1 MKAVKLSLV
10 IMAAAI
16 LTIGISGMAYAFHS
30 GGVAECEGCHSMHSP
45 AGSFLLLA
53 ATQSETCLL
62 CHEHA
67 GDTGPSSYHIST
79 AIADMPGTGNAMASP
94 KQRTPGGDFGWL
106 RKTYTWAD
114 GTATV
119 TEDGSTHGHNI
130 IAPVNGYDVDPVNT
144 MSPGGSYPANSL
156 ACNSCHDP
164 HGQFRRRADSSVAK
178 TGGAIWAS
186 GSYSGTA
193 GANEPKTVGSENLAV
208 GVYRL
213 LAGSGY
219 TKGGVA
225 ISYSGVPAAKV
236 PGTYNR
242 SEATTQT
249 RVAYGSVTTVGHT
262 SWSQW
267 CSTCHTAM
275 HQTGVAKHPTERDLG
290 STIANLYGQYVKSGD
305 LTGSAGS
312 SYLSI
317 VPFTKA
323 AAGDY
328 TTLNTLAQNNDSQ
341 LGGPGNT
348 DQVSCV
354 SCHRTHASAW
364 PHMLRF
370 SYGYEFMTKNGE
382 YVATDNPDF
391 ANWGSRRFIQA
402 QGRTIADMQAGLY
415 DRPATKW
422 SAYQRVLCNKCHAKD

>member
-1 MKAVKLSLV
+1 MKAFKLSLV

-45 AGSFLLLA
+45 VSTSYLLVA
-53 ATQSETCLL
+53 ATQSETCLT

-67 GDTGPSSYHIST
+67 GDTGPSSYHVST
-79 AIADMPGTGNAMASP
+79 ASGDMPGTGNAMLPP
-94 KQRTPGGDFGWL
+94 KQRGPAGDFGWI
-106 RKTYTWAD
+106 RKTYTW
-114 GTATV
+114 GTGTGDV
-119 TEDGSTHGHNI
+119 EDGSTHGHNVV
-130 IAPVNGYDVDPVNT
+130 AAVNGYVVDPVNST
-144 MSPGGSYPANSL
+144 SPGGSYAANQL

-164 HGQFRRRADSSVAK
+164 HGQFRRLANNTIAR

-193 GANEPKTVGSENLAV
+193 NEPKTVGSEALAV

-219 TKGGVA
+219 TKSGVA
-225 ISYSGVPAAKV
+225 INFPGVPPAKA
-236 PGTYNR
+236 PSNYNR

-249 RVAYGSVTTVGHT
+249 RVAYGTVSTNGHT
-262 SWSQW
+262 TWSQW
-267 CSTCHTAM
+267 CSTCHANM
-275 HQTGVAKHPTERDLG
+275 HMTGVSKHPTERDLG
-290 STIANLYGQYVKSGD
+290 STIANLYNQYKKSGD
-305 LTGSAGS
+305 MSGSVGS

-323 AAGDY
+323 SAADY
-328 TTLNTLAQNNDSQ
+328 STLNTLAQNNDSQ
-341 LGGPGNT
+341 LGGPLAS

-354 SCHRTHASAW
+354 SCHRSHASAW

-370 SYGYEFMTKNGE
+370 SYGYEFVTKNGE

-391 ANWGSRRFIQA
+391 PNWGSRGPAQA
-402 QGRTIADMQAGLY
+402 QGRTVADMRAGHY
-415 DRPATKW
+415 DRPATMW